1 MIDRPLQA
9 ITVALIGFAVFPV
22 VALSLAMVATG
33 RGPVALGI
41 VIGWLAGGLNAI
53 LLAFRVSRLSQRS
66 TVAGTLYGAASRF
79 VLIAVLAIA
88 AYRLVALPSASPWC
102 CS

>member
-41 VIGWLAGGLNAI
+41 VIGYVAGKPLGAA
-53 LLAFRVSRLSQRS
+53 LLQNRGRAVHA
-66 TVAGTLYGAASRF
+66 AGTLSIDRWNGEERVQLRLTDVATNEPGGA
-79 VLIAVLAIA
+79 
-88 AYRLVALPSASPWC
+88 
-102 CS
+102 